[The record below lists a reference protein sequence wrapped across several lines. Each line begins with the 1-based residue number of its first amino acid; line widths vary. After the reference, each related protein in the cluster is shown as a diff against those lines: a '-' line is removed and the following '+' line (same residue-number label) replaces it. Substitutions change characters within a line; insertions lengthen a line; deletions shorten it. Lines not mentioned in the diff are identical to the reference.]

1 MTRINKLIIRGFKS
15 FAKKTELVFSN
26 NFNCILGP
34 NGSGKSNVMDALCF
48 VLGRMS
54 SKSLRAEKSAN
65 LIYNGG
71 KKGTPAKNGEVS
83 IYFDNS
89 SKIFPSNLPEVKITR
104 IVKKTGASVYKI
116 NDERRTRQQVLDM
129 MSVAAVDPEGYNIIL
144 QGDINKFVEM
154 SSEQR
159 RLVIEEIAGISV
171 YEDKKKKAL
180 HELDKVEGKLN
191 EADIILAER
200 QTYLKELKSERDQAL
215 KYKKMNDNIK
225 QNKATYLN
233 IQIVKKEDDQKKFES
248 EIKACS
254 DKIKNVHDKINS
266 LKKIVA
272 DKRSEINKIT
282 KEIEEKGEKEQLDMQ
297 KKVEQLRVDIET
309 NKTRIATCGNELV
322 KIDSRK
328 DQLQK
333 DLTEIHEKIDS
344 LISEISNLEKGK
356 KGKNDNI
363 LELEGSIRNF
373 RKKHKVDNLDD
384 IEKEIGEVEKQ
395 EEEGQREIQILREK
409 QQELLREKDRIE
421 YQIQNIEAAMQKVLE
436 VEKESREDIENL
448 NEKKNDF
455 KKKTLELNKLLNEDS
470 SLAAQ
475 LAKSK
480 DNLLSSKGELEKL
493 KVKNI
498 GITEKASANIAV
510 KSILEQKNNINGI
523 YGTVAGLGHV
533 SAKYSTALEVAAG
546 SRIQSII
553 VEDDKVA
560 ETCIKYLKDNRLGV
574 ANFLPLNKIKGATL
588 DNEVKKV
595 LSSNGVHNLA
605 IELVS
610 FDSKFKKAFSY
621 VFGKTIVI
629 DNINV
634 ARRVGIGSYRMVTLE
649 GDLIETSGSM
659 RGGYR
664 KKSRVS
670 FQQEDFTKDFQDC
683 EKKVNELQEV
693 FDILNRRRS
702 EVEENIIKLRNK
714 KASLEGEIIKLEKG
728 LHLETGDTEASG
740 KQKSSLKE
748 NLKEIDK
755 QIAHTEKNIEK
766 SNEKLAEIKTKKQ
779 EMRVKISGLRNP
791 TLLAELNTF
800 EDKKQEIK
808 NEILEID
815 SKISSINMQ
824 INDILKRDE
833 ENIGKILKEQEKEK
847 KDFSAELGQ
856 IKERIKKQKEDL
868 VKKEEIQ
875 KEFRT
880 KFKELFR
887 KRDNINSEILKS
899 ESEVMIKEDQN
910 RGTET
915 RMNNL
920 SMKNVE
926 VKAEL
931 AGLQKEFEQ
940 YEDVELLKE
949 KSEESLKREINR
961 FEALI
966 GEFGAVNMRA
976 LEVYDNIEKEYKKL
990 LDKKDM
996 LASEKKDV
1004 IAMIEEIEGKKKEL
1018 FMVTFNAINENFKTI
1033 FSKLTSKGAASIVL
1047 ENEKE
1052 PFDGGLRIK
1061 VKITGKKFMDIH
1073 SLSGGEKS
1081 LTALAFIF
1089 SIQDYKPALF
1099 YVLDEVDAA
1108 LDKHNSE
1115 KLAKL
1120 IMKYS
1125 EKAQYIVI
1133 SHNDSTI
1140 TEADTLYGVS
1150 MGVNGTS
1157 NVISLKI

>member
-1 MTRINKLIIRGFKS
+1 MTRINKLVIRGFKS

-89 SKIFPSNLPEVKITR
+89 SKIFPSNSPEIKITR

-154 SSEQR
+154 SPEQR
-159 RLVIEEIAGISV
+159 RLVVEEIAGISI

-180 HELDKVEGKLN
+180 NELDKVEGKLN

-215 KYKKMNDNIK
+215 KYKKMSNNIK

-233 IQIVKKEDDQKKFES
+233 IQITKKENNQKKFES
-248 EIKACS
+248 EIKVCNDKLKDVQ
-254 DKIKNVHDKINS
+254 DKISN
-266 LKKIVA
+266 LKKTVA
-272 DKRSEINKIT
+272 EKKSEINNIT
-282 KEIEEKGEKEQLDMQ
+282 KEIEEKGEKDQLDMQ
-297 KKVEQLRVDIET
+297 KKIEQLRVDIET
-309 NKTRIATCGNELV
+309 NKTRIATCGNELI

-344 LISEISNLEKGK
+344 LILDISKLEKIR
-356 KGKNDNI
+356 KGKNNDV
-363 LELEGSIRNF
+363 LELGDSIRNF
-373 RKKHKVDNLDD
+373 RKKHKVDNLGD

-421 YQIQNIEAAMQKVLE
+421 YQIQNIEAAMQKVLD
-436 VEKESREDIENL
+436 VEKESKEDMENL
-448 NEKKNDF
+448 NEKKSDF
-455 KKKTLELNKLLNEDS
+455 KKKTIELNKLLNEDS

-480 DNLLSSKGELEKL
+480 DNLLSAKGELEKL

-510 KSILEQKNNINGI
+510 KSILEQKNKINGI

-533 SAKYSTALEVAAG
+533 SAKYSMALEVAAG

-553 VEDDKVA
+553 VEDDKAA
-560 ETCIKYLKDNRLGV
+560 ETCIKYLKDNKLGV
-574 ANFLPLNKIKGATL
+574 ANFLPLNKIRGLTP
-588 DNEVKKV
+588 DNEAKKV

-621 VFGKTIVI
+621 VFGKTIVV

-634 ARRVGIGSYRMVTLE
+634 ARRVGIGSYRMVTLD

-670 FQQEDFTKDFQDC
+670 FQQEDFTKDLQEC

-693 FDILNRRRS
+693 SDILQRRRS
-702 EVEENIIKLRNK
+702 EVEEGIIKLRNK
-714 KASLEGEIIKLEKG
+714 KASLEGEVIKLEKG
-728 LHLETGDTEASG
+728 LHLEIGDTEASK
-740 KQKSSLKE
+740 KQQSNLKE

-755 QIAHTEKNIEK
+755 QIAGTEKNIEE
-766 SNEKLAEIKTKKQ
+766 SNKKLASIKTKKQ
-779 EMRVKISGLRNP
+779 ELRTKISGLRNP

-847 KDFSAELGQ
+847 KDFSAELEQ
-856 IKERIKKQKEDL
+856 IKERIKKQKEEL
-868 VKKEEIQ
+868 VKKEKIQ

-887 KRDNINSEILKS
+887 KRDNINSEILKT
-899 ESEVMIKEDQN
+899 ENEIMNKEDQN

-931 AGLQKEFEQ
+931 AGLEKEFEQ
-940 YEDVELLKE
+940 YEDVELLGE

-990 LDKKDM
+990 LEKKEM

-1018 FMVTFNAINENFKTI
+1018 FMVTFNAVNENFKNI
-1033 FSKLTSKGAASIVL
+1033 FSKLTSKGTASLML

-1052 PFDGGLRIK
+1052 PFEGGLRVK
-1061 VKITGKKFMDIH
+1061 VKITGKRFMDIH

-1099 YVLDEVDAA
+1099 YVLDEVDAS

-1133 SHNDSTI
+1133 SHNDSII

-1150 MGVNGTS
+1150 MGANGIS

>member
-15 FAKKTELVFSN
+15 FAKKTEFIFSN
-26 NFNCILGP
+26 NFNCVLGP
-34 NGSGKSNVMDALCF
+34 NGSGKSNVMDSLCF

-71 KKGTPAKNGEVS
+71 KNGTPSKNGEVS

-89 SKIFPSNLPEVKITR
+89 DKIFPSSLQEVKITR
-104 IVKKTGASVYKI
+104 IVNKNGASVYKI

-154 SSEQR
+154 SPEQR
-159 RLVIEEIAGISV
+159 RLVVEEIAGISI

-180 HELDKVEGKLN
+180 NELDKVEGKLN

-215 KYKKMNDNIK
+215 KYKNMNDNIK

-233 IQIVKKEDDQKKFES
+233 IQVIKKEDSQKKFES
-248 EIKACS
+248 EIRACS
-254 DKIKNVHDKINS
+254 DKIKDIQDKIKN
-266 LKKIVA
+266 LRKTVAEKKN
-272 DKRSEINKIT
+272 EINKIT

-297 KKVEQLRVDIET
+297 KKIEQLRVDTET
-309 NKTRIATCGNELV
+309 NKTRIATCENELV

-328 DQLQK
+328 NQLQK

-344 LISEISNLEKGK
+344 LISEKSKLEKIK
-356 KGKNDNI
+356 KDKNDDI
-363 LELEGSIRNF
+363 LKLEESINNF
-373 RKKHKVDNLDD
+373 KKKHKVDNLDD
-384 IEKEIGEVEKQ
+384 IEKEIGDVEKQ
-395 EEEGQREIQILREK
+395 EEEGQKEIQILREK
-409 QQELLREKDRIE
+409 QQELLREKDRVE
-421 YQIQNIEAAMQKVLE
+421 YQIQGIEAAMQKVLD
-436 VEKESREDIENL
+436 VEKENKKDMESL
-448 NEKKNDF
+448 NEKKNNF
-455 KKKTLELNKLLNEDS
+455 KKKTIELNKFLNEDS

-475 LAKSK
+475 LAKSN
-480 DNLLSSKGELEKL
+480 DNLLSAKGELEKL

-498 GITEKASANIAV
+498 GITENASANIAV
-510 KSILEQKNNINGI
+510 KSILEQKNKIGGI

-533 SAKYSTALEVAAG
+533 SAKYSMALEVAAG

-560 ETCIKYLKDNRLGV
+560 ETCIKYLKNNSLGV
-574 ANFLPLNKIKGATL
+574 ANFLPLNKIKGATP
-588 DNEVKKV
+588 DNDIKEV

-605 IELVS
+605 INLVS

-621 VFGKTIVI
+621 VFGKTIVV

-634 ARRVGIGSYRMVTLE
+634 ARRIGIGSYRMVTLD

-659 RGGYR
+659 QGGYR
-664 KKSRVS
+664 KKLRVN
-670 FQQEDFTKDFQDC
+670 FQQEDLTKDLDEC

-693 FDILNRRRS
+693 FDILRRRRS
-702 EVEENIIKLRNK
+702 EVEENITKLRNEK
-714 KASLEGEIIKLEKG
+714 SSLEGEIIKMEKS

-740 KQKSSLKE
+740 KQKNNLKE
-748 NLKEIDK
+748 NLKEINK
-755 QIAHTEKNIEK
+755 QIAGTEKHIEEINK
-766 SNEKLAEIKTKKQ
+766 KLASIKTKKQ
-779 EMRVKISGLRNP
+779 ELRVKISGLRNP

-808 NEILEID
+808 NEILEMD
-815 SKISSINMQ
+815 SKVSSISMQ

-856 IKERIKKQKEDL
+856 IKERIKKQKEEL

-887 KRDNINSEILKS
+887 KRDDINNEILKN
-899 ESEVMIKEDQN
+899 ENEIMNKEDQN

-915 RMNNL
+915 NMNNL

-931 AGLQKEFEQ
+931 AGLKKEFEQ

-1004 IAMIEEIEGKKKEL
+1004 IAMIDEVENKKKEL
-1018 FMVTFNAINENFKTI
+1018 FMVTFDAINDNFKNI

-1052 PFDGGLRIK
+1052 PFEGGLRIK

-1089 SIQDYKPALF
+1089 SIQDYKPASF

-1125 EKAQYIVI
+1125 EQAQYIVI
-1133 SHNDSTI
+1133 SHNDSII
-1140 TEADTLYGVS
+1140 TEADTLYGIS
-1150 MGVNGTS
+1150 MGANGVS
-1157 NVISLKI
+1157 NVTSLKI